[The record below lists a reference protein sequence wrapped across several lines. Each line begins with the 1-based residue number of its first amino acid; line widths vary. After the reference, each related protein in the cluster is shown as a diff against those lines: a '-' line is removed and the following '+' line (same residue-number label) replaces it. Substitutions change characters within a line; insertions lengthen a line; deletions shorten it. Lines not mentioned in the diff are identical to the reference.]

1 MLTRLLF
8 LKLCL
13 FLLLASSY
21 SKADCLPDATGLCT
35 PGVTT
40 TEDTQIDI
48 VEEDFGTEIVT
59 TTTTTV
65 TNTEVTV
72 TNQDSQDLLDGT
84 NNYVTSTKEGDMDSD
99 WGGQGPAS
107 MPTGNACYGLGTD
120 KCAAITGSGNTT
132 STMGVEGMG
141 TTFIQTVDFS
151 ELNISNGGEV
161 KYSIEVDK
169 QDDQDRIYMH
179 ITGLNGTS
187 QVFSGTDILS
197 ESGVSTGYQ
206 SYNGSFDFSGVL
218 NRVTIEVGGRD
229 INLAVGPVFD
239 DVSVNVFY
247 NVINTIITQQI
258 TTVEEIYYLNL
269 LDTEINFAEE
279 VFEFN
284 DISTNDVG
292 EIEFMPFEPEYEE
305 VTYESVEIEMAE
317 IELEFDYVEVSYD
330 VTYDA
335 PPPMELL
342 PPPDMNMDFEVPVNI
357 ETVSIE
363 IEMEMNLE
371 LPSLEDMPPPPDMMA
386 SVEEV
391 APPMEMD
398 DVPPP
403 METEPEVEIEV
414 EPVETEVEETKPQ
427 IEEVQEEPE
436 MVETEPEE
444 TVEEAPEEVE
454 EVEEVEDTKEPE
466 EEAPEEVEETKEEPK
481 EEPKKEEKKEE
492 PKKEPKKEPSAKE
505 KAATK
510 IVKKIDDKARYDD
523 AAQTKTLIV
532 MQILGN
538 TKSFFDTQSYIQD
551 TNVTEYLNK
560 TIDDQYGMLFDMAQG
575 QIMDD
580 MVNSQWQK
588 SQ

>member
-1 MLTRLLF
+1 MHFIRL
-8 LKLCL
+8 CS
-13 FLLLASSY
+13 LLLLVSSY
-21 SKADCLPDATGLCT
+21 SRADCLPDTEGLCI
-35 PGVTT
+35 PSVTT

-48 VEEDFGTEIVT
+48 TEEDLGTEIVT

-72 TNQDSQDLLDGT
+72 TNQNSDNILDGS
-84 NNYVTSTKEGDMDSD
+84 NGYVGTSNEGDMDID

-120 KCAAITGSGNTT
+120 KCAAITGSGNST

-179 ITGLNGTS
+179 VTGLNGTS

-197 ESGVSTGYQ
+197 ESGVSSGYQ

-218 NRVTIEVGGRD
+218 NKVTIEIGGRD

-239 DVSVNVFY
+239 DVSVDVFY

-284 DISTNDVG
+284 DIATNDIG

-305 VTYESVEIEMAE
+305 VTYETVEIEMAE
-317 IELEFDYVEVSYD
+317 IELEFEYVEISYD
-330 VTYDA
+330 VTFDA

-342 PPPDMNMDFEVPVNI
+342 PPPDMNMDFEMPVNI
-357 ETVSIE
+357 ETVTLE

-371 LPSLEDMPPPPDMMA
+371 LPPLEDMPPPPDMMA

-391 APPMEMD
+391 APPIELEEIA
-398 DVPPP
+398 PP
-403 METEPEVEIEV
+403 MEMEPEIEMEP

-427 IEEVQEEPE
+427 IEEVKEEPE
-436 MVETEPEE
+436 MIEPEPKE
-444 TVEEAPEEVE
+444 TTEEIEEVE
-454 EVEEVEDTKEPE
+454 EVEEVEEETPKEIEETE
-466 EEAPEEVEETKEEPK
+466 EEIK
-481 EEPKKEEKKEE
+481 EEPKKEIKKEE
-492 PKKEPKKEPSAKE
+492 PKKEIKKESSAKE
-505 KAATK
+505 KAASK

-538 TKSFFDTQSYIQD
+538 TKSFFDTQNKILDVEGFFTKETLPD
-551 TNVTEYLNK
+551 TMLPNNNIAQYLMFGGSDGLMDQM
-560 TIDDQYGMLFDMAQG
+560 IDSQYE
-575 QIMDD
+575 
-580 MVNSQWQK
+580 
-588 SQ
+588 

>member
-1 MLTRLLF
+1 MHFIRL
-8 LKLCL
+8 CS
-13 FLLLASSY
+13 LLLLVSSY
-21 SKADCLPDATGLCT
+21 SKADCLPDATGKNFLGLCT
-35 PGVTT
+35 PEITT

-48 VEEDFGTEIVT
+48 TEEDLGTEIVT
-59 TTTTTV
+59 TTVTTV

-72 TNQDSQDLLDGT
+72 TNEDSGNILDGT
-84 NNYVTSTKEGDMDSD
+84 NGYVGTSNEGDMDID

-107 MPTGNACYGLGTD
+107 MPTGNSCYGLGAD
-120 KCAAITGSGNTT
+120 KCAAIAGSGNST
-132 STMGVEGMG
+132 STMGVDGMG

-206 SYNGSFDFSGVL
+206 SYNGSFDFSGIL
-218 NRVTIEVGGRD
+218 NKVTIEIGGRD

-239 DVSVNVFY
+239 DVSVDVFY

-284 DISTNDVG
+284 DIATNDIG
-292 EIEFMPFEPEYEE
+292 EIEFMPFESEYEE
-305 VTYESVEIEMAE
+305 VTYETVEIEMAE
-317 IELEFDYVEVSYD
+317 IELEFEYVEISYD
-330 VTYDA
+330 VTFDA

-342 PPPDMNMDFEVPVNI
+342 PAPDMNMDFEMPVNI
-357 ETVSIE
+357 ETVTLEIE
-363 IEMEMNLE
+363 IEMDL
-371 LPSLEDMPPPPDMMA
+371 PPPDMVA
-386 SVEEV
+386 SVEEI
-391 APPMEMD
+391 APPIEI
-398 DVPPP
+398 
-403 METEPEVEIEV
+403 EPEI
-414 EPVETEVEETKPQ
+414 VETEVEEVKPQ
-427 IEEVQEEPE
+427 LEEIKEEPE
-436 MVETEPEE
+436 MIESEPEE
-444 TVEEAPEEVE
+444 TVEEVKESEEVE
-454 EVEEVEDTKEPE
+454 EVKEPE
-466 EEAPEEVEETKEEPK
+466 EEAPEEIEEAEEEVK

-492 PKKEPKKEPSAKE
+492 PKKEPKKESTAKE
-505 KAATK
+505 KAASK

-551 TNVTEYLNK
+551 TNVIEYLNK